1 MNEEEI
7 KDYLF
12 KKFCEWHVG
21 QTYSLDKDGKA
32 NYYKWDVERFGEG
45 SLRTRIVD

>member
-7 KDYLF
+7 KEYLF
-12 KKFCEWHVG
+12 KKFLDLMKG
-21 QTYSLDKDGKA
+21 QTYSLNKDGSP
-32 NYYKWDVERFGEG
+32 NYYQCDVERFGEG